1 MPEIP
6 FQPSKFQ
13 DISVYDVP
21 TLYFTQLFEGELGNG
36 IVRNLYSRDR
46 LTPKERT
53 LYSDYIKKSVREQL
67 GLDGS
72 SLTDWAADLA
82 TNPFVWLA
90 LAITPS
96 ASAGMKKGI
105 FHVSQTEVVKKHAPW
120 LQQIGLL
127 TGMQSFRN
135 QPALIE
141 ALLGIKNLRDERIQ
155 GFADLLGPSREKLI
169 NNLRAKGLKVDH
181 NKGLDKNLYARGTA
195 EREAVEEIE
204 GALVVRLRGLDT
216 DWTSSFQAVEK
227 GELESIVIQNRAHAG
242 VAETD
247 AMIAKWGL
255 DEMIASSRRALDD
268 TFIHTMG
275 NETLLAR
282 FGGDASEV
290 MRANRR
296 THWVIDQMQKAGKTQ
311 DEINNFLSSGA
322 FESRH
327 GFKPVV
333 VHNKHGLDNVDSLVD
348 SDKVFRLYRPRYNE
362 VGTDPL
368 RSLNDEYDSHRN
380 AAEAFMDHWF
390 GARLDQIKKGINNP
404 KELMD
409 DFGDILEGQLI
420 ARKGL
425 GTLTTGK
432 DGVKKVISDG
442 EVLGEGVY
450 FPRSATVP
458 VDQSG
463 RVAESFKDIQ
473 RLTPVDPSAPTITSP
488 GSLATQ
494 NTRGTNVMYSDDFYE
509 LLENKFGGAAFQ
521 EVKSKRDW
529 LLKNAHK
536 YEDLR
541 LASPSF
547 ERQMSVYGNQ
557 SSAAYALYSGGTT
570 LKDGKRVLDPKI
582 WRLITDAQIA
592 QKEAGI
598 ADEVGAVGREIGTE
612 RPRLME
618 MEDWVDEAGE
628 KVYRP
633 MMVDDVFESIT
644 DPKGRPI
651 GGFSLSDV
659 LEQSYH
665 VLDPHSREV
674 MRHVLVPRSVGRR
687 SLEQAA
693 TGTMSV
699 LTKKAANYLAKGPFG
714 EMLSK
719 GGNVGKNM
727 RDFLSV
733 YGDPANLFVGKGAVG
748 RNAASW
754 LYVSHLGF
762 NPASIMLNLT
772 QPFLTTANIVG
783 WDNVA
788 KGYADAFK
796 DLGKYFKLRKERH
809 GFNLLLSPV
818 EREALIRDSFALA
831 RNPRTD
837 PLDIGPGVLEAV
849 DAGLAAEV
857 QRTSGAFKYGLMDF
871 PLKLFEKAEWMN
883 RLVSAHATKHAYQ
896 SAIKRGQISKTGSKG
911 IPILQEPTEANGWVA
926 GDMWG
931 QYTRDMRSLV
941 QETQFGSGF
950 LNTPLTFMEGF
961 EKARGGLG
969 TAFLSNPL
977 MRQFMQFPL
986 RFFTGALYTP
996 KQIGSGVRQLRNGKE
1011 IQGNPA
1017 VPALLDFGRA
1027 MGTSAAA
1034 YYTIRDF
1041 TGAEPD
1047 RALYAESVSSFPQMF
1062 FQAIGM
1068 AEGPSGLQGFTPPAI
1083 SVMNDI
1089 GNRYLLKG
1097 EKEALGTGLAR
1108 LIPGG
1113 VALQRALGVM
1123 DQNQTVLGD
1132 LTSNLQKTYAD
1143 WDNPTDNGEIP
1154 VFKGD
1159 GTFIQYA
1166 SPVELIMSGAGLDM
1180 GKFAK
1185 EKGNI
1190 EGYMLAQRDEIVKY
1204 KRAVMTA
1211 YLANDVANAER
1222 YQREYEKRFGIPM
1235 RISDQQFK
1243 AFQKN
1248 RVIARPERMLDRMPP
1263 ESRMMYSNYVAA
1275 SGRTGLPE
1283 EAFESHT
1290 ATERTKMY
1298 GRPDLNVDPV
1308 MLDRIKKLTEETERT
1323 DPNQLTFLPY
1333 SSRQ

>member
-21 TLYFTQLFEGELGNG
+21 TLYFTQLFEGELGEG

-53 LYSDYIKKSVREQL
+53 LYSDYIKKNVKEQL

-82 TNPFVWLA
+82 TNPWVWLA

-96 ASAGMKKGI
+96 AGAGMKKGI
-105 FHVSQTEVVKKHAPW
+105 FHVSQTEAVKKHAPW

-127 TGMQSFRN
+127 TANQGFRN
-135 QPALIE
+135 QPALLE
-141 ALLGIKNLRDERIQ
+141 ALLGIKNLREDRIS
-155 GFADLLGPSREKLI
+155 GFAKIMTPAREALI
-169 NNLRAKGLKVDH
+169 ENLRAKGLKVTH
-181 NKGLDKNLYARGTA
+181 GKGLDKHLYARGTR
-195 EREAVEEIE
+195 EREVVEEIE
-204 GALVVRLRGLDT
+204 TALTIRLRGMDEN
-216 DWTSSFQAVEK
+216 WSFTAEQVVD
-227 GELESIVIQNRAHAG
+227 GELVKRGIYNEAIAG

-255 DEMIASSRRALDD
+255 GDMITASRQALDD
-268 TFIHTMG
+268 MFIHTMG
-275 NETLLAR
+275 NESLIAAY
-282 FGGDASEV
+282 GGSASEV
-290 MRANRR
+290 MKTNRR
-296 THWVIDQMQKAGKTQ
+296 THYVIDQMEKAGKTQ
-311 DEINNFLSSGA
+311 DEINDFLSSGA
-322 FESRH
+322 FESRY
-327 GFKPVV
+327 GFKPLV
-333 VHNKHGLDNVDSLVD
+333 VHNKHGLENVDALID
-348 SDKVFRLYRPRYNE
+348 TEKVFRLYRPRHASA

-368 RSLNDEYDSHRN
+368 RSLNDEYESHRN
-380 AAEAFMDHWF
+380 AAEAFLDHWF
-390 GARLDQIKKGINNP
+390 GARLDTIKKGITNP

-420 ARKGL
+420 ARRGFRNV
-425 GTLTTGK
+425 
-432 DGVKKVISDG
+432 DGIPNG
-442 EVLGEGVY
+442 EVHAEGLY
-450 FPRSATVP
+450 FPKAATVP
-458 VDQSG
+458 VDEYG
-463 RVAESFKDIQ
+463 RAAESFEDIG
-473 RLTPVDPSAPTITSP
+473 RIVPTDPSAPTLTSP
-488 GSLATQ
+488 GSVVQ

-509 LLENKFGGAAFQ
+509 LVANKFGGAGRESLQKRREWLAENAGAFP
-521 EVKSKRDW
+521 E
-529 LLKNAHK
+529 
-536 YEDLR
+536 LR

-570 LKDGKRVLDPKI
+570 IKDGQKVLDPKV
-582 WRLITDAQIA
+582 WRLISDAQKA
-592 QKEAGI
+592 QREAGVPTQ
-598 ADEVGAVGREIGTE
+598 EVSPGHE
-612 RPRLME
+612 RIME
-618 MEDWVDEAGE
+618 MSLWVGDDG
-628 KVYRP
+628 KKLYRP
-633 MMVDDVFESIT
+633 TYTDDVFEELT
-644 DPKGRPI
+644 DHFSRPL
-651 GGFSLSDV
+651 GGFSLADV
-659 LEQSYH
+659 LEQSYTL
-665 VLDPHSREV
+665 LDPHSREIV
-674 MRHVLVPRSVGRR
+674 RHVLVPRSVGRR

-699 LTKKAANYLAKGPFG
+699 LTKKMANHLSKGAFGDMLAKGG
-714 EMLSK
+714 KM
-719 GGNVGKNM
+719 GKNM

-733 YGDPANLFVGKGAVG
+733 YGDPANLFIGRGAVG
-748 RNAASW
+748 RSAASW

-762 NPASIMLNLT
+762 NPASILLNLT

-796 DLGKYFKLRKERH
+796 ELGKYFQLRMKRH
-809 GFNLLLSPV
+809 GFNMVLSPA
-818 EREALIRDSFALA
+818 EREALIRDSMSVA

-837 PLDIGPGVLEAV
+837 PLDIGPSVLEAM

-857 QRTSGAFKYGLMDF
+857 QRKSSALKYGLMDF
-871 PLKLFEKAEWMN
+871 PLKVFEKAEWMN

-896 SAIKRGQISKTGSKG
+896 AAIKRGQIPRVGSNG
-911 IPILQEPTEANGWVA
+911 VPILQEPTEANGWVS

-931 QYTRDMRSLV
+931 QYTRDMRSMV

-961 EKARGGLG
+961 ERARGGLG
-969 TAFLSNPL
+969 TAFLANPL

-986 RFFTGALYTP
+986 RFFTGAVYTP

-1011 IQGNPA
+1011 INGNWA
-1017 VPALLDFGRA
+1017 VPALMDFGRA

-1062 FQAIGM
+1062 FQSIGM
-1068 AEGPSGLQGFTPPAI
+1068 SEGPGGLQGFTPPVI
-1083 SVMNDI
+1083 SVMNDL
-1089 GNRYLLKG
+1089 GNRYLLQG
-1097 EKEALGTGLAR
+1097 EKEALGTGIAR

-1123 DQNQTVLGD
+1123 DQNSTVLGD

-1154 VFKGD
+1154 VFRGD

-1190 EGYMLAQRDEIVKY
+1190 EGYLLAQRDEIVKY

-1211 YLANDVANAER
+1211 YLANDPASAER

-1235 RISDQQFK
+1235 RISPQQFK
-1243 AFQKN
+1243 AFEKN

-1263 ESRMMYSNYVAA
+1263 ESRIMYANLVAG
-1275 SGRTGLPE
+1275 SDRTGIPA
-1283 EAFESHT
+1283 EAFELPT
-1290 ATERTKMY
+1290 ATQRTEMY

-1308 MLDRIKKLTEETERT
+1308 MLDRIKKLTEEAEKM
-1323 DPNQLTFLPY
+1323 DPEQASFLPY
-1333 SSRQ
+1333 SARR